1 MNRSREIKSGILAIA
16 AILLFIFGYNFLK
29 GSNLLNSKR
38 IYYVLYEN
46 VDGLAPS
53 APVTINGLQVGRVEQ
68 INFANDQGGL
78 VVTFSVDSD
87 FQFSKE
93 SMVEIYSSGFISGN
107 NLGIKPKY
115 DINNIAVSGDTLTGT
130 ITKGMLDGLMDTF
143 SPLEGSIRLTLARL
157 DTVLYDIDDIL
168 NDETRNDLKSAIA
181 SLDATMAS
189 VKGITA
195 NTKSLLADN
204 RESLDR
210 TIQNLD
216 TTTANFARISDSL
229 AQIETAKIAADLQAV
244 VDDFKQITTR
254 IESGEGTVGKLL
266 YDEALYDNLAGAS
279 KELEELLADFKEN
292 PKRYVHFSV
301 FGKKAQPYEAEP
313 QNPPE

>member
-1 MNRSREIKSGILAIA
+1 
-16 AILLFIFGYNFLK
+16 
-29 GSNLLNSKR
+29 
-38 IYYVLYEN
+38 
-46 VDGLAPS
+46 
-53 APVTINGLQVGRVEQ
+53 
-68 INFANDQGGL
+68 
-78 VVTFSVDSD
+78 
-87 FQFSKE
+87 
-93 SMVEIYSSGFISGN
+93 
-107 NLGIKPKY
+107 
-115 DINNIAVSGDTLTGT
+115 
-130 ITKGMLDGLMDTF
+130 MLDGLMDTF

-168 NDETRNDLKSAIA
+168 NEETRNDLKSAIA

-195 NTKSLLADN
+195 NTNSLLAEN

-254 IESGEGTVGKLL
+254 IENGEGTVGKLL
-266 YDEALYDNLAGAS
+266 YDETLYDNLAGAS